1 MHLAILASPDSWYLR
16 DLCRAADGRHE
27 VTVAS
32 LARLASG
39 LDAGGLRVTA
49 GEVDL
54 CRADCVLVRN
64 MPAGSLEQIV
74 FRMDV
79 LGRLEAAGIPVIN
92 PPRAL
97 EAAVDKY
104 LASARLQAAGLA
116 TPRTIVCQTVE
127 QAMAAFAALGGDVV
141 VKPLFGSEG
150 RGMIR
155 ISEEAVALR
164 ALKALAQIQAVLY
177 LQEFIPHEGCDY
189 RLLVVGERVLAIRRR
204 NDRDWRTNLSQGGIA
219 EPLEPTREMVA
230 MARAAVDAIGAPIA
244 GIDLL
249 PSRTGRL
256 YVLEVNAVPGWK
268 GLASALQVDVAR
280 MVVDYLASI
289 ARPKHGVVG

>member
-1 MHLAILASPDSWYLR
+1 MRFAILASPDSWYLR
-16 DLCRAADGRHE
+16 DLCRAAAGRHE

-39 LDAGGLRVTA
+39 LDGGVLGVSA
-49 GEVDL
+49 GETDL
-54 CRADCVLVRN
+54 RRADCVLVRN

-104 LASARLQAAGLA
+104 LASAKLHAAGL
-116 TPRTIVCQTVE
+116 TVPRTIVCQTLE
-127 QAMAAFAALGGDVV
+127 QAMAAFETLGGDVV

-150 RGMIR
+150 RGMVR
-155 ISEEAVALR
+155 ISDEAIALR
-164 ALKALAQIQAVLY
+164 ALKTLAQIQAVLY
-177 LQEFIPHEGCDY
+177 LQEFIPHEGCDF
-189 RLLVVGERVLAIRRR
+189 RLLVVGERVLAIRRH
-204 NDRDWRTNLSQGGIA
+204 NEHDWRTNLAQGGIA
-219 EPLEPTREMVA
+219 SPLEPTREMVA
-230 MARAAVDAIGAPIA
+230 MARTAAEAIGAPIA
-244 GIDLL
+244 GVDLL
-249 PSRTGRL
+249 PSRTGRM

-268 GLASALQVDVAR
+268 GLAETLKVDVAG
-280 MVVDYLASI
+280 MVVEYLASV
-289 ARPKHGVVG
+289 AR